1 MLISL
6 NWLREFVEMPAS
18 IDPRGLAE
26 RFTITTAEVEG
37 VEHVTRWPDGV
48 RIAPGATVDASE
60 QDDWIIEV
68 DNKSITHRPDLW
80 GHYGIA
86 REIAA
91 ILGAKLRAYEV
102 TPAEKL
108 GDASPGAPGAVPIV
122 IDDAAKCPRYSAL
135 VFTGLKDGMSP
146 AAMQIR
152 LARCGMRPI
161 SFLVDLTN
169 YVMLELGQ
177 PMHAFDAAKLSQIEV
192 ATAAAGEKF
201 RTLDNVERVLPNGT
215 LMIQSGRKSV
225 AIAGIMGGAAT
236 EVSAGTTQVLL
247 ESANFD
253 AATIR
258 RAAAAMSLRTEA
270 SARFEK
276 SLDPN
281 MTVTAIGR
289 FDFLARKQIP
299 GFGYGGKL
307 SDCYPRPLVARPID
321 VDTGFAA
328 RFIGTT
334 VPAERMAGILTALEF
349 KVEQV
354 GGKQRVTPP
363 TFRATKDISIEADVI
378 EEVARSVGYD
388 KIEPALPRVTTR
400 YLGQSEALR
409 LERRTLETLCI
420 GGNFF
425 EVHGYIWYDDAWN
438 ARLGFEPGECITLRN
453 PAAEGC
459 ARLRKTLVPGLL
471 MAVERNRHSLSE
483 FRLLEIGSVFG
494 ERGTEARRH
503 EGTKDEV
510 SAAQERHVG
519 LAVAM
524 AGAKAGDAV
533 WSDVKRAVETWG
545 RQVVDGDVTYDEAT
559 PGAAWEDAA
568 RLAAVKVDGRAVGRV
583 SVVALACKQRIDE
596 RLRGW
601 SIAVAELSLA
611 GLAEREKARVKLER
625 IPEHPRVKLD
635 FSFVADARRKY
646 VQIAE
651 DLLAFEHELLCGLS
665 YVGSFEGGAVPAGKR
680 SFTVRAEI
688 GRADRTLA
696 EVDVQAFRAAFTAF
710 LGKLGLELRA

>member
-1 MLISL
+1 MLISF
-6 NWLREFVEMPAS
+6 NWLREFVEVPAGV
-18 IDPRGLAE
+18 DPRALAE

-37 VEHVTRWPDGV
+37 VDHVTHWPEGV
-48 RIAPGATVDASE
+48 RIAPGATVDARE
-60 QDDWIIEV
+60 QEDWIMEV

-80 GHYGIA
+80 GHYGVA

-91 ILGAKLRAYEV
+91 ILGTKLRPYSV

-108 GDASPGAPGAVPIV
+108 GNAGGAAVPIV

-135 VFTGLKDGMSP
+135 VFAGLKDGMSP
-146 AAMQIR
+146 AVMQIR

-169 YVMLELGQ
+169 YVMLEVGQ

-192 ATAAAGEKF
+192 ATAAAGEMF
-201 RTLDNVERVLPNGT
+201 RTLDGVERVMPNET

-225 AIAGIMGGAAT
+225 AIAGVMGGAAT
-236 EVSAGTTQVLL
+236 EVSSGTTQVLL

-289 FDFLARKQIP
+289 FDYLARQQIP
-299 GFGYGGKL
+299 SFGYGGKL
-307 SDCYPRPLVARPID
+307 SDCYPRPLVATPID

-349 KVEQV
+349 KVEPA

-363 TFRATKDISIEADVI
+363 TFRATKDVSIEADVI

-409 LERRTLETLCI
+409 IERRTLECLCV

-471 MAVERNRHSLSE
+471 MAVERNRHHLSE
-483 FRLLEIGSVFG
+483 FRLLEIGSVFPG
-494 ERGTEARRH
+494 GATDDV
-503 EGTKDEV
+503 TK
-510 SAAQERHVG
+510 AQERHVG

-524 AGAKAGDAV
+524 AGAKAGDSV
-533 WSDVKRAVETWG
+533 WSRIKEAIETWG
-545 RQVVDGDVTYDEAT
+545 RQVVDGEVTYGEAT
-559 PGAAWEDAA
+559 PVAAWEDSA
-568 RLAAVKVDGRAVGRV
+568 RLAIVKLDGRAIGRV
-583 SVVALACKQRIDE
+583 TAVSLACKQQIDE

-601 SIAVAELSLA
+601 SIAVAEMSLA
-611 GLAEREKARVKLER
+611 GLGERVGRRGKLER
-625 IPEHPRVKLD
+625 VPEHPRVKLD

-646 VQIAE
+646 AQIAE
-651 DLLAFEHELLCGLS
+651 DLQAFEHELLCGLS

-688 GRADRTLA
+688 GRAERTLA
-696 EVDVQAFRAAFTAF
+696 ETDVQAFRAAFTAF
-710 LGKLGLELRA
+710 LAKLGLELRA